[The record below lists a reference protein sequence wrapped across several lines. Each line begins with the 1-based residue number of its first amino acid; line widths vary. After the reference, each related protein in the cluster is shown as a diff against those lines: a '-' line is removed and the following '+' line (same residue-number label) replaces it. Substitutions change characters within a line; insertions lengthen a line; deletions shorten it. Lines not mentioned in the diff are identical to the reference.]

1 MASIGFSTARIQF
14 ALRNTTLKDRVC
26 MAILEPESNGYQETL
41 AVLVFFQTMDRGE
54 IMMADCSEFPSYSGK
69 ADLTVVRVLRKSIP
83 GLALRPSQ
91 LRSRIFEDVQ
101 AANGKSTSPTS
112 RTIASEGEKKTS
124 RLFSGMQRSSLG
136 AHIPTLRTK
145 TTLVIDQNNR
155 LRATAQAFVPSYAP
169 GPRITLSK
177 DHPERISSP
186 PKSNNTR
193 RPPPPNQFKC
203 SVFVSHIASGA
214 TWHDLQ
220 SAFSTQ
226 VAPTLRVYM
235 KPGCSWAHVY
245 FYDLKGV
252 ELAIEAA
259 AAGLIKIC
267 GRPARVRRRTRKK
280 KVKRSQ
286 QSNGSPPRKAMQHP
300 RSGYLNGSNTSN
312 PNTPPFGSSTVTSS
326 LRNEWELKEANS
338 RLDMH
343 SGFLHHNGSDG
354 LHDRSNNL
362 SLYKPQQ
369 IKSDDHDVTLSN
381 VRGRLNGLKIGR
393 TEPSAFRSC
402 FNQPA
407 AVSSLFS
414 TAPGF

>member
-1 MASIGFSTARIQF
+1 MR
-14 ALRNTTLKDRVC
+14 
-26 MAILEPESNGYQETL
+26 
-41 AVLVFFQTMDRGE
+41 
-54 IMMADCSEFPSYSGK
+54 
-69 ADLTVVRVLRKSIP
+69 
-83 GLALRPSQ
+83 RPSHG
-91 LRSRIFEDVQ
+91 VP
-101 AANGKSTSPTS
+101 A
-112 RTIASEGEKKTS
+112 
-124 RLFSGMQRSSLG
+124 
-136 AHIPTLRTK
+136 PTLRPK

-155 LRATAQAFVPSYAP
+155 LRATAQSFVPTYP
-169 GPRITLSK
+169 PRTRTTHSRDL
-177 DHPERISSP
+177 HERISSP
-186 PKSNNTR
+186 PKTNSR
-193 RPPPPNQFKC
+193 RAPPPNQFKC

-280 KVKRSQ
+280 KVKRSPP
-286 QSNGSPPRKAMQHP
+286 SNSGSPPSKPMQHP
-300 RSGYLNGSNTSN
+300 RSGYLNGNTTSTLNSNISSN
-312 PNTPPFGSSTVTSS
+312 PNTPPFGSSSVTSP

-338 RLDMH
+338 RLEMY
-343 SGFLHHNGSDG
+343 SNFLHNGSDG
-354 LHDRSNNL
+354 LHDREGQNSL
-362 SLYKPQQ
+362 SLYKSQQ
-369 IKSDDHDVTLSN
+369 LNHTDDPDATLPN
-381 VRGRLNGLKIGR
+381 VRSRFDGLKIGR
-393 TEPSAFRSC
+393 SKPSAFRSC